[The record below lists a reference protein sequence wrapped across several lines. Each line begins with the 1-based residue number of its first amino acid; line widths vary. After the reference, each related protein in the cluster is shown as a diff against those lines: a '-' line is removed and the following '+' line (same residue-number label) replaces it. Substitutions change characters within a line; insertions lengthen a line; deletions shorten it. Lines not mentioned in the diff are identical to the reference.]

1 MNKILAQA
9 DNIVGTI
16 TNPLPGKY
24 AQITGI
30 TVFFTNILRLIFL
43 GAGIFALLNFIV
55 AGMMYMNAGGDAKY
69 LGLAWAKIW
78 QTLLGLAIM
87 VSSFAMAA
95 LFGYLFFGDAG
106 YMLNP
111 IIYGPK

>member
-1 MNKILAQA
+1 M
-9 DNIVGTI
+9 DNIVGSI
-16 TNPLPGKY
+16 KNPLPTPY
-24 AQITGI
+24 ATAFGANGGI
-30 TVFFTNILRLIFL
+30 VLFFTNILRLVFL
-43 GAGIFALLNFIV
+43 GAGVFALLNFIV

-78 QTLLGLAIM
+78 QTLLGLAIL

-106 YMLNP
+106 FILNP
-111 IIYGPK
+111 KIYGPN